1 MTIECKFAVYD
12 DPQKRQQTHFRIVET
27 DGKYEIQMYAADEH
41 EWKDYAGASAW
52 HSLSDVLRDIPFRSL
67 FTPKEE

>member
-27 DGKYEIQMYAADEH
+27 EGKYEIQMYAADEH
-41 EWKDYAGASAW
+41 EWRLFSGTSSW
-52 HSLSDVLRDIPFRSL
+52 HTLNDVLSDILFRSI
-67 FTPKEE
+67 FMRKDE